1 MKKID
6 NLKSLEKKDE
16 VIIDIPKN
24 VMAMVI
30 TYIFIDEKGEV
41 RLITNNIDTQK
52 LKENN

>member
-6 NLKSLEKKDE
+6 NLKSLENKE
-16 VIIDIPKN
+16 TIAIDIPKN
-24 VMAMVI
+24 VMAMTI